1 MRLLLGVDLGTQGTK
16 AVLHSEDGA
25 CLAESFV
32 RSQPRHPAP
41 GAVEEDPADQLAS
54 VIATIR
60 DCLAKMESGMAPII
74 DSEFALGDFERG
86 LDRLEGR
93 QVFGRG
99 SGRVDRGGGGAH
111 G

>member
-1 MRLLLGVDLGTQGTK
+1 MSDKVFTVRLLLGVDLGTQGTK

-60 DCLAKMESGMAPII
+60 DCLARSGADPSSIAGLAIAGQMA
-74 DSEFALGDFERG
+74 
-86 LDRLEGR
+86 
-93 QVFGRG
+93 
-99 SGRVDRGGGGAH
+99 RVCIAATGQAVMMTSAP
-111 G
+111 